1 MPVSHDTAVELVR
14 DLLELQRVMKRVT
27 KTDAGGRRLN
37 PTAIALLYYLDSSG
51 PRRATVMAAETGLG
65 PSGLSRQLAVL
76 EEEGHVERTPDPDD
90 GRAALVAVTERGREQ
105 VRTVLEEDAQRLAA
119 RLEDWDEDQARTSR
133 GAINEITT
141 VFLDSLGVERTT
153 SCRNHP
159 EREHADREYADLEQT
174 DREHEE
180 PSAR

>member
-1 MPVSHDTAVELVR
+1 MKKT
-14 DLLELQRVMKRVT
+14 RVV
-27 KTDAGGRRLN
+27 A
-37 PTAIALLYYLDSSG
+37 
-51 PRRATVMAAETGLG
+51 
-65 PSGLSRQLAVL
+65 
-76 EEEGHVERTPDPDD
+76 
-90 GRAALVAVTERGREQ
+90 AVTAS
-105 VRTVLEEDAQRLAA
+105 V
-119 RLEDWDEDQARTSR
+119 QARTSR